1 MNFVLL
7 NRREIYCC
15 LTRLNQKTMID
26 QKINQEMLLGKVT
39 ILAVR
44 RFVFQTVSVLN
55 IQRFQFHSQNLVFF
69 LIQDSVTLTGIS
81 LSEIST
87 NWERECYGIALCLV
101 NVDINILEKNVSGDP
116 SVYILISL

>member
-1 MNFVLL
+1 MNFVSL
-7 NRREIYCC
+7 NRRDISCC
-15 LTRLNQKTMID
+15 LTQLNQKTMID
-26 QKINQEMLLGKVT
+26 QKINQEILSGKAT
-39 ILAVR
+39 TLAV

-87 NWERECYGIALCLV
+87 
-101 NVDINILEKNVSGDP
+101 K
-116 SVYILISL
+116 

>member
-1 MNFVLL
+1 
-7 NRREIYCC
+7 
-15 LTRLNQKTMID
+15 MID
-26 QKINQEMLLGKVT
+26 QKINQEILSGKAT
-39 ILAVR
+39 TLAV

-87 NWERECYGIALCLV
+87 KWERACYGIALCLV
-101 NVDINILEKNVSGDP
+101 NVDINILEKNVSDDP
-116 SVYILISL
+116 SVF

>member
-26 QKINQEMLLGKVT
+26 QKINQEMLLGKAT
-39 ILAVR
+39 ILAVK

>member
-1 MNFVLL
+1 MNFVSL
-7 NRREIYCC
+7 NRRDISCC

-26 QKINQEMLLGKVT
+26 QKINQEILSGKATTLTV
-39 ILAVR
+39 

-87 NWERECYGIALCLV
+87 
-101 NVDINILEKNVSGDP
+101 K
-116 SVYILISL
+116 